1 MEELRAASVNEIER
15 LFKKKRA
22 IVAVIV
28 SIMAIIIGQLVVI
41 GIRFGI
47 GSRGSDRAE
56 FPLLVLSIF
65 VNTILPLFTAL
76 VSIDIFAGEFSQD
89 TMKIAILRPI
99 SRLKLF
105 LSKIVAI
112 AFFVF
117 MNLLL
122 VMSLS
127 TLAGMFFN
135 PGTISLMQML
145 KIVSAYLV
153 SVFPVL
159 SVALMVVV
167 LANLFKNGTTAFFAS
182 IILFIV
188 FKVLE
193 ILFSS
198 YKIMFIT
205 SMLGWY
211 SHWTGSE
218 IAIYILSKEFLIML
232 ACSLMAF
239 SGGFYLFEKKEL

>member
-1 MEELRAASVNEIER
+1 MEEFRAASVNEIER
-15 LFKKKRA
+15 LFKKRKA
-22 IVAVIV
+22 IVAVII
-28 SIMAIIIGQLVVI
+28 SIMAVILGQLVVV

-47 GSRGSDRAE
+47 GSRGADKAE

-76 VSIDIFAGEFSQD
+76 ISIDIFAGEFSQN
-89 TMKIAILRPI
+89 TMKIAVLRPI

-105 LSKIVAI
+105 LSKIAAI

-127 TLAGMFFN
+127 TLTGILFN
-135 PGTISLMQML
+135 PGSISFMHML
-145 KIVSAYLV
+145 KIMTAYLV
-153 SVFPVL
+153 SIFPVL
-159 SVALMVVV
+159 TGALMVVF

-182 IILFIV
+182 IILFLG

-193 ILFSS
+193 VLFAS

-205 SMLGWY
+205 SMLDWY
-211 SHWTGSE
+211 SHWTKSE
-218 IAIYILSKEFLIML
+218 IIIETVIREFLIMF

-239 SGGFYLFEKKEL
+239 SGGFNLFDKKEL

>member
-15 LFKKKRA
+15 LFKKRKA
-22 IVAVIV
+22 IVAIII
-28 SIMAIIIGQLVVI
+28 SIIAIILGQLVVV

-47 GSRGSDRAE
+47 GSRAADKAE
-56 FPLLVLSIF
+56 FPLLVLFIF
-65 VNTILPLFTAL
+65 VNAILPLFTAL
-76 VSIDIFAGEFSQD
+76 VSIDIFAGEFSQN

-117 MNLLL
+117 MNLLV

-127 TLAGMFFN
+127 TLIGMLFN
-135 PGTISLMQML
+135 PGNISFMHML
-145 KIVSAYLV
+145 KIVSAYLI
-153 SVFPVL
+153 SIFPVL
-159 SVALMVVV
+159 TVALMVVF
-167 LANLFKNGTTAFFAS
+167 LANLFKNGTAAFFAS
-182 IILFIV
+182 TIV
-188 FKVLE
+188 FLGFKVLE
-193 ILFSS
+193 FLFGS

-205 SMLGWY
+205 SMLDWY
-211 SHWTGSE
+211 SRWTGDISVQ
-218 IAIYILSKEFLIML
+218 IVTREFLIML

-239 SGGFYLFEKKEL
+239 SGGFYLFDKKEL